1 MAYECILLEKENGIA
16 TITLNRPD
24 RMNALNAQLLEEFA
38 DAIKGVGA
46 DDEVR
51 VLILT
56 GAGRGFC
63 TGMDVE
69 VVASGGME
77 APNRNI
83 RTQPLSQ
90 LGWAGL
96 VLYNLGKPTIAAV
109 NGTTAGAGLSF
120 ALACDM
126 RIAAES
132 ARFSSVFIR
141 RALTPDTGATFLLP
155 RIVGTAK
162 ALEMMYTGEMIS
174 ASEAERI
181 GLVSKVVPDEELIKT
196 VKELAAKMAKMSPL
210 ALELTKK
217 EVLKGL
223 RNDFEAQLG
232 YEAWAQSVLT
242 QSEDIKEGMNAF
254 LEKREPHFKGR

>member
-1 MAYECILLEKENGIA
+1 
-16 TITLNRPD
+16 
-24 RMNALNAQLLEEFA
+24 
-38 DAIKGVGA
+38 
-46 DDEVR
+46 
-51 VLILT
+51 
-56 GAGRGFC
+56 
-63 TGMDVE
+63 
-69 VVASGGME
+69 
-77 APNRNI
+77 
-83 RTQPLSQ
+83 
-90 LGWAGL
+90 
-96 VLYNLGKPTIAAV
+96 
-109 NGTTAGAGLSF
+109 
-120 ALACDM
+120 
-126 RIAAES
+126 
-132 ARFSSVFIR
+132 
-141 RALTPDTGATFLLP
+141 
-155 RIVGTAK
+155 
-162 ALEMMYTGEMIS
+162 MMYTGEMIS